1 MKNFSFFKILCTLL
15 IVISVSIFSYKAFV
29 LGFPLKPDEDSNWWN
44 IEAEIIFDAKDNAT
58 SLTLQLPRSD
68 YLYDISNEHIV
79 ARGYGAVYNEADPKN
94 RSVRLTKRRADGKQ
108 IIYYSAAI
116 RQKDEQYSVP
126 DSPPPQF
133 SDLNFTEAQL
143 TAADNLISFIGEKSF
158 DSESFISLLAEE
170 IKKPTNSNTLYLVE
184 GLKSNLSKVNLMVKI
199 LSLAGI
205 ASDTLHGIPLE
216 FEGRNLSLFHWV
228 EVYIDNKWTTFDF
241 NNGIFAVPEN
251 FLIWWRGSIP
261 LAKGVGIDDLRINI
275 SVQQRIESQLSS
287 SLALIQKSAPAVT
300 AFSLLSL
307 PVDTQELFKTILLI
321 PLGALL
327 LVILRNVIGISTFGT
342 FMPILVALAFV
353 QTKLLAGI
361 ILFSTIVALGMFFRL
376 LFEKLHL
383 LLVPRLA
390 AILIIVVLIMAMLSI
405 VSYRLGFN
413 FGLSVAMFPMIILT
427 MTIERMAIVW
437 DENGATAALRQGLGS
452 LCIAV
457 IAYLIFVSSY
467 IEFILFVYPE
477 VQLIFLAFTLLVG
490 RYTGYRLMDLY
501 RFKAFAEGK

>member
-1 MKNFSFFKILCTLL
+1 MI
-15 IVISVSIFSYKAFV
+15 
-29 LGFPLKPDEDSNWWN
+29 
-44 IEAEIIFDAKDNAT
+44 
-58 SLTLQLPRSD
+58 
-68 YLYDISNEHIV
+68 
-79 ARGYGAVYNEADPKN
+79 
-94 RSVRLTKRRADGKQ
+94 
-108 IIYYSAAI
+108 
-116 RQKDEQYSVP
+116 
-126 DSPPPQF
+126 
-133 SDLNFTEAQL
+133 
-143 TAADNLISFIGEKSF
+143 
-158 DSESFISLLAEE
+158 
-170 IKKPTNSNTLYLVE
+170 
-184 GLKSNLSKVNLMVKI
+184 
-199 LSLAGI
+199 
-205 ASDTLHGIPLE
+205 
-216 FEGRNLSLFHWV
+216 
-228 EVYIDNKWTTFDF
+228 F

-261 LAKGVGIDDLRINI
+261 LAKGVGIEDLRINI
-275 SVQQRIESQLSS
+275 SVQQRIESQLSN

-405 VSYRLGFN
+405 LSYRLGFN